1 MRDAAHACHRGI
13 EMPTEP
19 AAPRAKAPVR
29 WPLNLSSRLDFV
41 TLKLFVATVE
51 EQSIAKAA
59 QREFIA
65 PSAASKRIADLEHAT
80 QAQLLSRH
88 RKGISP
94 TPAGEAFLQHAR
106 AILRDMAQLEAHIGD
121 FSTGARGHVRIAT
134 SESALYRFVPDALS
148 SFAQQYPQIRID
160 LKAEVST
167 AVIPL
172 VQENATDIG
181 IFWGELPTPELH
193 AEPCYSDRLMVAMPR
208 DHELSARASVRYQ
221 EVLEFEVIEQEA
233 NSSMQALLLREANLL
248 GMVLRSRIRVGGYD
262 AACSMA
268 VAGFGL
274 AIIPDS
280 FTQRMQPG
288 MGLVLIPLD
297 EPWATRQY
305 KICTRATDYLPTA
318 TRLLMEHF
326 LSCAAAKR
334 PADAATPP
342 RGQG

>member
-1 MRDAAHACHRGI
+1 M
-13 EMPTEP
+13 
-19 AAPRAKAPVR
+19 
-29 WPLNLSSRLDFV
+29 NLASRLDFV

-106 AILRDMAQLEAHIGD
+106 AILRDMVQLEEHIGD
-121 FSTGARGHVRIAT
+121 FSAGARGHVRIAT

-148 SFAQQYPQIRID
+148 SFTQRYPQIRID

-181 IFWGELPTPELH
+181 IFWGNLPTHDLQ
-193 AEPCYSDRLMVAMPR
+193 AVPCYTDRLMVAMPCE
-208 DHELSARASVRYQ
+208 HELASRASVRYH
-221 EVLEFEVIEQEA
+221 EVLEFEIIEQEA
-233 NSSMQALLLREANLL
+233 NSSMQALLLREANELE
-248 GMVLRSRIRVGGYD
+248 MILRSRIRVGGYD
-262 AACSMA
+262 AACSMTL
-268 VAGFGL
+268 AGFGL

-280 FTQRMQPG
+280 FAQRMQSA
-288 MGLVLIPLD
+288 MRLALVRLD

-305 KICTRATDYLPTA
+305 KICTRQAEFLPAATQ
-318 TRLLMEHF
+318 LLMEHF
-326 LSCAAAKR
+326 LSCAASHAAP
-334 PADAATPP
+334 PA
-342 RGQG
+342 